1 MAYDSKLY
9 LHDPD
14 VSASLWVG
22 GNTWTSGSNSTSPV
36 LLPGTPLR
44 GLNLNM
50 VFNSILSTAAVE
62 VYLWEGV
69 STGAT
74 HKLFRKYPSTI
85 TAIGEYN
92 MRFHLDKGHKSVKAQ
107 YSFSAVAASSG
118 CGFPGAIIRIGMD
131 GGMGGSGTA

>member
-9 LHDPD
+9 LHDPA

-44 GLNLNM
+44 GLNLSM
-50 VFNSILSTAAVE
+50 VFNSVLSSPALQ

-74 HKLFRKYPSTI
+74 HYLFRQYPTVI
-85 TAIGEYN
+85 TATGEYN
-92 MRFHLDKGHKSVKAQ
+92 MRFHLDKTYKSVKVQ
-107 YSFSAVAASSG
+107 YSFSAQAGSSG

-131 GGMGGSGTA
+131 RGAWGNG

>member
-1 MAYDSKLY
+1 MSYDSQLY
-9 LHDPD
+9 LHDPA

-22 GNTWTSGSNSTSPV
+22 GNTWTSGSNSTASK
-36 LLPGTPLR
+36 LLPGVPLR

-50 VFNSILSTAAVE
+50 VFNSVLSTPSLK

-74 HKLFRKYPSTI
+74 HYLFRQFPTDI
-85 TAIGEYN
+85 TAVGNYN
-92 MRFHLDKGHKSVKAQ
+92 MRFHLDKGYFAVKVQ
-107 YSFSAVAASSG
+107 YSFSANAGSSG

-131 GGMGGSGTA
+131 AGSHGNAY